1 MQIHTAH
8 LDFKFPLSAIRP
20 LVRAAGIR
28 WPCRK
33 GIRPHSHPKRRSTL
47 TDVKKVAVVT
57 GSAAGLGKAIATRL
71 AKDGFRVVLHDI
83 NADNLNKVKAEFD
96 AAGFENIAVKGNS
109 ASRED
114 QFRLVDEAVR
124 AFGRVDVFVNN
135 AGVESVGTFLSLNE
149 NEIDRVLGINIKGVI
164 FGTQAAAEQMKK
176 QQGVGKIINA
186 CSIAGHE
193 SYEMLSLYCATK
205 HAVRSFTH
213 STAKELAPYN
223 IRVNAYCPGVADT
236 PMWERI
242 DAAFVEHKGYQPK
255 QAWNEFTKGILAG
268 RPQQPEDVAN
278 LVSFLASEDADYIT
292 GQTILTDGGMVF
304 R

>member
-1 MQIHTAH
+1 M
-8 LDFKFPLSAIRP
+8 
-20 LVRAAGIR
+20 
-28 WPCRK
+28 
-33 GIRPHSHPKRRSTL
+33 

-114 QFRLVDEAVR
+114 QFRLVDETVK

-236 PMWERI
+236 PMWGRI

>member
-1 MQIHTAH
+1 M
-8 LDFKFPLSAIRP
+8 SNR
-20 LVRAAGIR
+20 
-28 WPCRK
+28 
-33 GIRPHSHPKRRSTL
+33 
-47 TDVKKVAVVT
+47 KVAIVT

-71 AKDGFRVVLHDI
+71 AEDGFCIVLHDI
-83 NADNLNKVKAEFD
+83 NAENLSKAKAEFD
-96 AAGFENIAVKGNS
+96 QKGFENIAVQGNS
-109 ASRED
+109 ANRED
-114 QFRLVDEAVR
+114 QFRLVDEAVK

-135 AGVESVGTFLSLNE
+135 AGVESVGAFLDINE

-164 FGTQAAAEQMKK
+164 FGTQAAAQQMK
-176 QQGVGKIINA
+176 QQDGVGKIINA

-255 QAWNEFTKGILAG
+255 QAWNEFTSGILVG
-268 RPQQPEDVAN
+268 RPQEPRDVAN
-278 LVSFLASEDADYIT
+278 LVSFLASDDSNYIT

>member
-1 MQIHTAH
+1 M
-8 LDFKFPLSAIRP
+8 
-20 LVRAAGIR
+20 
-28 WPCRK
+28 
-33 GIRPHSHPKRRSTL
+33 

-114 QFRLVDEAVR
+114 QFRLVDEAVK

-223 IRVNAYCPGVADT
+223 

>member
-1 MQIHTAH
+1 MNQQTTQ
-8 LDFKFPLSAIRP
+8 D
-20 LVRAAGIR
+20 
-28 WPCRK
+28 
-33 GIRPHSHPKRRSTL
+33 
-47 TDVKKVAVVT
+47 KKVAVVT

-71 AKDGFRVVLHDI
+71 AKDGFHVVIHDI
-83 NADNLNKVKAEFD
+83 NEENLNKAKAEFD
-96 AAGFENIAVKGNS
+96 ELGFSSIAVKGNS
-109 ASRED
+109 ANRED
-114 QFRLVDEAVR
+114 QFRLVKEAVD

-135 AGVESVGTFLSLNE
+135 AGVESVEPFLE
-149 NEIDRVLGINIKGVI
+149 IQDEEIDRVLGINIKGVI

-176 QQGVGKIINA
+176 QKGVGKIINA

-193 SYEMLSLYCATK
+193 SYEMLSLYCASK

-213 STAKELAPYN
+213 STAKELAQYD

-242 DAAFVEHKGYQPK
+242 DAAFVKHKDYEPK
-255 QAWNEFTKGILAG
+255 QAWKEFTDGILVG

-278 LVSFLASEDADYIT
+278 LVSFLASDDSNYIT

>member
-1 MQIHTAH
+1 MNQTTQ
-8 LDFKFPLSAIRP
+8 D
-20 LVRAAGIR
+20 
-28 WPCRK
+28 
-33 GIRPHSHPKRRSTL
+33 
-47 TDVKKVAVVT
+47 KKVAIVT

-71 AKDGFRVVLHDI
+71 AKEGFNIVIHDI
-83 NADNLNKVKAEFD
+83 NEENLDKAKAEFD
-96 AAGFENIAVKGNS
+96 ELGFSSIAVKGNS
-109 ASRED
+109 ANRED
-114 QFRLVDEAVR
+114 QFRLVQAAVD

-135 AGVESVGTFLSLNE
+135 AGVESVEPFLE
-149 NEIDRVLGINIKGVI
+149 IQEDEIDRVLGINIKGVI

-176 QQGVGKIINA
+176 QDGVGKIINA

-193 SYEMLSLYCATK
+193 SYEMLSLYCASK

-213 STAKELAPYN
+213 STAKELAQYD

-242 DAAFVEHKGYQPK
+242 DAAFVKYKGYEPK
-255 QAWNEFTKGILAG
+255 QAWNEFTDGILVG

-278 LVSFLASEDADYIT
+278 LVSFLASDDSNYIT